1 MRYKYDKESDVLAVT
16 ISKKPFDYAQEMGDF
31 IVHFDK
37 KNKPVY
43 VEILNAHKF
52 LTKATTI
59 LPKSSQEEII
69 NHFQTA

>member
-1 MRYKYDKESDVLAVT
+1 MLSIT

-43 VEILNAHKF
+43 IEILNADMF
-52 LTKATTI
+52 LKHAVTR
-59 LPKSSQEEII
+59 LPQSSRKT
-69 NHFQTA
+69 FLRLLR